1 MALRIL
7 SLFDG
12 MSCGRIAL
20 DRLGIECEYYASE
33 IEEAAIKTSS
43 KNYPDIIHLGDVTKI
58 DFASLPQ
65 MDLIM
70 GGSPCQSF
78 SSIGDGTG
86 FEGKSGL
93 FYDYVRAVHTLK
105 PKYFLLE
112 NVMMKKQ
119 WRDEISACMGVEP
132 IMIDSKLVSGQNR
145 KRLYWTNIP
154 FDGLPEDKGIF
165 IEDVLEKNPDPK
177 YWLPEKS
184 VKILTNK
191 VNMEGAPDPCCIDV
205 YNKRYKTD
213 RKSPTLTH
221 PGHCTLRIYQD
232 GRYRKMTELEYER
245 LQTVPEGYT
254 DGLGLSYTHR
264 GAMMGNGW
272 TVDVI
277 AHIFKGLMK

>member
-1 MALRIL
+1 MALKVL

-20 DRLGIECEYYASE
+20 DKLGIECEYYASE

-132 IMIDSKLVSGQNR
+132 VMIDSKLVSGQNR

-191 VNMEGAPDPCCIDV
+191 VNMEGAPDPCYIDV